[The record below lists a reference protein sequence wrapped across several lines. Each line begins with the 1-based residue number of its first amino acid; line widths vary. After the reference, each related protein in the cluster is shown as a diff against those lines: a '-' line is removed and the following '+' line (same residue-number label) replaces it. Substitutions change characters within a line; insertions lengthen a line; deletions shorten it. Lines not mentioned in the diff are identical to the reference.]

1 MHHLGP
7 RLRLSLSLFHFMSTC
22 RVGFSDLE
30 LRAVVLLMSFIIISL
45 FVPSTADGTFI
56 VHAFRFQPLLGL
68 FGKVAF
74 LGFWFIGRLGDGVF
88 AAWSRFL
95 GTVLSSQR

>member
-7 RLRLSLSLFHFMSTC
+7 RLRLSLSLFHFMSTY
-22 RVGFSDLE
+22 RVGFCDLE
-30 LRAVVLLMSFIIISL
+30 LRAVVLLMSFVIISL

-56 VHAFRFQPLLGL
+56 VRAFCFEPLLGL

-74 LGFWFIGRLGDGVF
+74 LGFWFIGGLGGGVLAARSRL
-88 AAWSRFL
+88 L
-95 GTVLSSQR
+95 GTVLTPQR